1 MTAPFF
7 PRILGAVAFLNQETE
22 PLTMNL
28 QHHFLIAMP
37 ALQDPI
43 FRRSVVYICEHNTNG
58 AMGIIVNKP
67 LENLKIEGIL
77 EKLKI
82 TPEPRDESIRLD
94 KPVMLGGPLAEDR
107 GFILHTPPSNF
118 ASSIRISDN
127 TVMTTSRD
135 VLETLGTDKQPSDV
149 LVALGYASWEKGQLE
164 QEILDNAWLTA
175 PADLNILFKTPIA
188 DRWREAAKLIG
199 KAGKIITCHI
209 GNGASISA
217 VKDGVCVDTSM
228 GFTPLAGVVMGTR
241 SGDVDPFVPL
251 YIMKTQ
257 NKTVEEVDNLLNK
270 QSGMLGLCGCSDNR
284 DVEVKYFAGDP
295 EADGHAGIYIQ
306 HR

>member
-94 KPVMLGGPLAEDR
+94 KPVMLGGPLAED
-107 GFILHTPPSNF
+107 LS
-118 ASSIRISDN
+118 
-127 TVMTTSRD
+127 
-135 VLETLGTDKQPSDV
+135 
-149 LVALGYASWEKGQLE
+149 
-164 QEILDNAWLTA
+164 
-175 PADLNILFKTPIA
+175 
-188 DRWREAAKLIG
+188 LI
-199 KAGKIITCHI
+199 HI
-209 GNGASISA
+209 
-217 VKDGVCVDTSM
+217 
-228 GFTPLAGVVMGTR
+228 
-241 SGDVDPFVPL
+241 
-251 YIMKTQ
+251 
-257 NKTVEEVDNLLNK
+257 
-270 QSGMLGLCGCSDNR
+270 
-284 DVEVKYFAGDP
+284 
-295 EADGHAGIYIQ
+295 
-306 HR
+306 

>member
-43 FRRSVVYICEHNTNG
+43 FRRSVVYICEYNEDG
-58 AMGIIVNKP
+58 AMGIIINKP
-67 LENLKIEGIL
+67 LENLQVEGIL

-82 TPEPRDESIRLD
+82 TAEARLPEIRLD

-107 GFILHTPPSNF
+107 GFILHTPPIFS
-118 ASSIRISDN
+118 SSIRISDN
-127 TVMTTSRD
+127 TVITTSRD
-135 VLETLGTDKQPSDV
+135 VLETLGTAEQPSEV

-175 PADLNILFKTPIA
+175 PADMNILFKTPIA
-188 DRWREAAKLIG
+188 DRWRDAAKLIG
-199 KAGKIITCHI
+199 IDILTMP
-209 GNGASISA
+209 
-217 VKDGVCVDTSM
+217 GV
-228 GFTPLAGVVMGTR
+228 A
-241 SGDVDPFVPL
+241 
-251 YIMKTQ
+251 
-257 NKTVEEVDNLLNK
+257 
-270 QSGMLGLCGCSDNR
+270 
-284 DVEVKYFAGDP
+284 
-295 EADGHAGIYIQ
+295 GHA
-306 HR
+306 